1 MHTKEIFKHF
11 IVVDKFE
18 WFSFNICAF
27 SDYFKI
33 DISKI
38 NDESESFFD
47 LLNNFE
53 RKECPISCMRLTS
66 AEKLCKLL
74 NKYIKILEQVRLNN
88 VSKI

>member
-1 MHTKEIFKHF
+1 MHTKDIFKHF
-11 IVVDKFE
+11 IKADTFE

-33 DISKI
+33 DLSKI

-47 LLNNFE
+47 LLNTFE
-53 RKECPISCMRLTS
+53 RRECPISCMRLIS
-66 AEKLCKLL
+66 AERLCKLL
-74 NKYIKILEQVRLNN
+74 SKYIKILKQVRLNN